1 MGRHASFL
9 AQKRPPN
16 LIETEEQSP
25 SPSKGR
31 ILTFR
36 GKNEGSTFNRV
47 WRNRDN
53 KL

>member
-36 GKNEGSTFNRV
+36 GKNEREHV
-47 WRNRDN
+47 
-53 KL
+53 